1 MQWANHD
8 LAMCRQAFDHGDK
21 SPATSN
27 VSYECPKTLLGA
39 WCRIMFMNQ
48 TLEYHGNIEE

>member
-27 VSYECPKTLLGA
+27 VSYECPRHCLVLGA
-39 WCRIMFMNQ
+39 GSC
-48 TLEYHGNIEE
+48 